1 MSTLLTD
8 DKLLEAYERG
18 GLLEVAKAQDA
29 ETRRVMAQ
37 RIRKCK
43 KPCFSMISP
52 THRRNDGLE
61 MAAKIVEEE

>member
-8 DKLLEAYERG
+8 DKLLAAYERG
-18 GLLEVAKAQDA
+18 GLLEVAKAQEA
-29 ETRRVMAQ
+29 ETRKMKAKA
-37 RIRKCK
+37 IRKCK